1 MPNPAPR
8 LTMLRAFRKLH
19 HYHSALGVRGVV
31 TFLFAKLTNSTPLF
45 RTRLPGIRH
54 IIFLR
59 IGTTDVSVMRQVL
72 LEKHYDF
79 DLPSSPRVIVD
90 AGANIGLA
98 AVYFAN
104 KFPNATIVALE
115 PEESN
120 FRILER
126 NVAPYPQVKPLM
138 GALWN
143 DNLPITLVDT
153 GMGSHGFQTTSSPQ
167 SNPARTRVVDAITV
181 ETLMARIGITA
192 IDLLKID
199 IEGSEKEVF
208 ENSSDWMP
216 KVGAVMVELH
226 DHLKPGCT
234 NAFLEATRGFSEHMQ
249 KGETVFCLRTLTS
262 TVSRGDAME
271 IAQS

>member
-1 MPNPAPR
+1 
-8 LTMLRAFRKLH
+8 MLRVFRKLR
-19 HYHSALGVRGVV
+19 HYYSSLGIRGVV
-31 TFLFAKLTNSTPLF
+31 TFLFAKLTNSKPLF
-45 RTRLPGIRH
+45 RVQLPDIKH
-54 IIFLR
+54 TIFLR

-90 AGANIGLA
+90 VGSNIGLA
-98 AVYFAN
+98 AVFFAN

-138 GALWN
+138 VALWN
-143 DNLPITLVDT
+143 DNLPISLVDT

-167 SNPARTRVVDAITV
+167 PNPARTRLIDAITV
-181 ETLMARIGITA
+181 DTLMSRTKTTA

-234 NAFLEATRGFSEHMQ
+234 NAFLEATREFSEYKQ
-249 KGETVFCLRTLTS
+249 KGETVFCLRTPTS
-262 TVSRGDAME
+262 TGFRGDAM
-271 IAQS
+271 AVAKS

>member
-1 MPNPAPR
+1 
-8 LTMLRAFRKLH
+8 MLRAFRKLH

-31 TFLFAKLTNSTPLF
+31 TFLFAKLAHSTPLIPA
-45 RTRLPGIRH
+45 RLPGIRH
-54 IIFLR
+54 TIFLR
-59 IGTTDVSVMRQVL
+59 IGTTDISVMKQVL

-90 AGANIGLA
+90 AGSNIGLA
-98 AVYFAN
+98 AVFFAN
-104 KFPNATIVALE
+104 KFPNATIIALE

-138 GALWN
+138 VALWN
-143 DNLPITLVDT
+143 NNLPITLVDT
-153 GMGSHGFQTTSSPQ
+153 GMGSHGFQTTSSTQP
-167 SNPARTRVVDAITV
+167 NPARTRVVDAMTV
-181 ETLMARIGITA
+181 EALMARTGISA

-208 ENSSDWMP
+208 ENSGDWMP

-234 NAFLEATRGFSEHMQ
+234 IAFLDATRGFGEHQQ
-249 KGETVFCLRTLTS
+249 KGETIFCLRTLTS
-262 TVSRGDAME
+262 TGSSGDAMKV
-271 IAQS
+271 AQS